1 MGVVSWTL
9 AFLRPYRGKAAA
21 IFALSLLEI
30 GLAALAPWPLK
41 VIVDYVLD
49 GLALPPALAAL
60 TPSAIAG
67 SAVAVLVVVV
77 VCPTIGPAINSAASL
92 SDAIKQTTMPT
103 NTLIMSSRIR
113 NCLSVSF

>member
-49 GLALPPALAAL
+49 GLALPPALYGAVSANIAAM
-60 TPSAIAG
+60 
-67 SAVAVLVVVV
+67 
-77 VCPTIGPAINSAASL
+77 PA
-92 SDAIKQTTMPT
+92 Q
-103 NTLIMSSRIR
+103 
-113 NCLSVSF
+113 SFHAMM